1 MTALRI
7 TDLVFRWPRQAQIC
21 LDIARFE
28 LAAGERV
35 FLHGASGS
43 GKSTLLG
50 LIGGL
55 DTPSHGTDRKSVV

>member
-28 LAAGERV
+28 LAAGIAVVV
-35 FLHGASGS
+35 FGS
-43 GKSTLLG
+43 GG
-50 LIGGL
+50 
-55 DTPSHGTDRKSVV
+55 HAH